1 MTAATTRPGVVAVAV
16 RGALDLVHAVAFERR
31 MLELE
36 ADRPERLVVD
46 LREVSFLDSVGLAR
60 LIAAHRRAQRDRR
73 RVTFVR
79 GAQARKSVG

>member
-1 MTAATTRPGVVAVAV
+1 
-16 RGALDLVHAVAFERR
+16 

-79 GAQARKSVG
+79 GAPIDQVLRVTGLGGLLDVVSEVPA